1 MNLSKYLP
9 NINNVKYL
17 TNINNVKEY
26 LFNLD
31 RKYYI
36 YIVFMVLLFIYI
48 IYQFLEE
55 EKYGIILPQQY
66 IFHTN
71 NYYDYKNNDI
81 FFTMSNYSDNIPSK
95 VDLRSK
101 CPPVYDQGKLGLCHI
116 NVACFIY
123 RYICLNNNI
132 DFNPSRMFCEYN
144 ILHLRNDLLNKI
156 TINKQIFQ
164 NEMQG
169 AITLEDINTLL
180 LYGTCEENE
189 YPYPTEEEIEH
200 NTNIINQLDNIK
212 NNIYS
217 EKDLINISEKYKEL
231 KIKAPTKNMYIN
243 AQNHKIL
250 DAYKLNN
257 NLSEIKKY
265 LNYHGPV
272 LFGIKNAEP
281 INNMMILIK
290 KKVTLNLIL
299 NKEKHINDSDKNRIN
314 EYINILNKYINKN
327 DYKPH
332 FESYYNEI
340 NSLKLSS
347 NIQNLMNKYFDKYNK
362 EILKNTF
369 KNSNKK
375 DLTLK
380 FPTELINESE
390 KYCKENGIDLDN
402 IKDNLLFFQ
411 QNNLPYNYL
420 NDYHEFI
427 KNKLNKINYGKQGK
441 DIYNFIISIDKKKQH
456 LMTIVGYDDND
467 KTFTIANSWGDYW
480 GDNGYFYI
488 DYEYFNNK
496 DPFWGNQ
503 ISELYCLHN
512 TTDGTI

>member
-1 MNLSKYLP
+1 MKLSKYLP
-9 NINNVKYL
+9 NINNLKQL
-17 TNINNVKEY
+17 PNINNLKQY

-48 IYQFLEE
+48 IYLFIEE

-71 NYYDYKNNDI
+71 KYYDYKNNDI
-81 FFTMSNYSDNIPSK
+81 FFTMSNYSDDIPSK

-101 CPPVYDQGKLGLCHI
+101 CPPVYDQGKLGICHI
-116 NVACFIY
+116 NAACFVY

-144 ILHLRNDLLNKI
+144 ILHLRDDLLNKI
-156 TINKQIFQ
+156 SINNRIYQ

-169 AITLEDINTLL
+169 AIILEDINTLL

-189 YPYPTEEEIEH
+189 YPYPTNEEAEY
-200 NTNIINQLDNIK
+200 NKNIINQIDNMK

-217 EKDLINISEKYKEL
+217 EKDLISISQKYKEL
-231 KIKAPTKNMYIN
+231 KIKEPTKNMYIN

-265 LNYHGPV
+265 LNYHGPIIFYYKYGKTIDNLL
-272 LFGIKNAEP
+272 LF
-281 INNMMILIK
+281 K
-290 KKVTLNLIL
+290 KKLETLNLII
-299 NKEKHINDSDKNRIN
+299 NKEGDISDSDKNSIN
-314 EYINILNKYINKN
+314 EYITILNKYIKNNDNK
-327 DYKPH
+327 YH
-332 FESYYNEI
+332 FRSYYDEI
-340 NSLKLSS
+340 NNIKFPS
-347 NIQNLMNKYFDKYNK
+347 NIQNLISKYFNKYNK
-362 EILKNTF
+362 EIYTNVF

-402 IKDNLLFFQ
+402 IKENLLFFQ
-411 QNNLPYNYL
+411 QNNLPNNYL
-420 NDYHEFI
+420 NNYNKFI
-427 KNKLNKINYGKQGK
+427 KNKLDKINYVKQGR
-441 DIYNFIISIDKKKQH
+441 DIYNYIESLSELSGHI
-456 LMTIVGYDDND
+456 MTIVGYDDND

-480 GDNGYFYI
+480 GDNGYFYM
-488 DYEYFNNK
+488 DYEYFTNK
-496 DPFWGNQ
+496 DPIWGNRTHD
-503 ISELYCLHN
+503 LYCLHN
-512 TTDGTI
+512 TTDGGI